1 MGRGA
6 PFAGA
11 VWSFPMKIE
20 LKHIQYSAALSQE
33 TAAYTA
39 EIWIVRRFGVV
50 SQCGPSPLE

>member
-1 MGRGA
+1 
-6 PFAGA
+6 
-11 VWSFPMKIE
+11 MKIE